1 MTYAVFAPTVSPF
14 PGTSGT
20 GKIRTRTNDFGDQY
34 SQSIPDGINTVEE
47 EITMQWSAILAEVKE
62 EIISFFETQ
71 NSAPFVY
78 LMPGALNPKLY
89 RCTDWNYT
97 YLEHKEAYSL
107 TATFGRVYG

>member
-1 MTYAVFAPTVSPF
+1 MTYATFTPTVSPF

-20 GKIRTRTNDFGDQY
+20 GKIRILSNDFGDQY

-47 EITMQWSAILAEVKE
+47 EITMQWSVLLIDEKE
-62 EIISFFETQ
+62 EIVSFFETQ
-71 NSAPFVY
+71 NSAPFIY

-97 YLEHKEAYSL
+97 YLECQDAYSL
-107 TATFGRVYG
+107 TATFRRVYG